1 MPTMK
6 LTKSA
11 VDTARPDARD
21 YEIRDTI
28 IPGFFCKITPA
39 GRKVFMLSYRTSSGE
54 RRKPSLGTYGQITVD
69 QARKL
74 AQDFLAEVRGGADP
88 S

>member
-1 MPTMK
+1 MPSMK

-11 VDTARPDARD
+11 VDSARPEARD
-21 YEIRDTI
+21 YEIRDTVV
-28 IPGFFCKITPA
+28 PGFFCKITRA
-39 GRKVFMLSYRTSSGE
+39 GRKVFMLSYRTPTGE

-74 AQDFLAEVRGGADP
+74 AQDFLAGV
-88 S
+88 